1 MNIEE
6 TILGLVSIESPNDTE
21 LITMEST
28 LLGDLQIDGDD
39 AWEVIEACHHKY
51 KVDFTNFIFQN
62 YFRNEP
68 CFKSP
73 LYYFR
78 KYKYGDEHIAS
89 RKQPLTV
96 AQLVKACEQGVWQI
110 DV

>member
-1 MNIEE
+1 MNTEE
-6 TILGLVSIESPNDTE
+6 TVIDMLSTESPNDTGK
-21 LITMEST
+21 ITMEST

-39 AWEVIEACHHKY
+39 AWEVIEACHRKFN
-51 KVDFTNFIFQN
+51 VDFTSFIFQN

-73 LYYFR
+73 FYYFR
-78 KYKYGDEHIAS
+78 KYKYGEEHVAA

-96 AQLVKACEQGVWQI
+96 AQLVKACEKGV
-110 DV
+110 